1 MNLKKCNIQ
10 INYEPRCGLPEIV
23 DDCSN
28 LVISAADGKPILVI
42 SLLNLYDEKTVEVKM
57 HSMPDSKVS
66 YVPETGNSGT
76 ILIRRD

>member
-1 MNLKKCNIQ
+1 MNLKKCDIQ
-10 INYEPRCGLPEIV
+10 INYDGGQPEII
-23 DDCSN
+23 DGCSN
-28 LVISAADGKPILVI
+28 ISISSKEGKPILVI

-57 HSMPDSKVS
+57 YSTPDCKVS